1 MPDVAKLQKI
11 LDAALKQTG
20 EESSMLLGQTLSA
33 NENDVVNTN
42 KKSYFAGMDDAI
54 FVAEVESREEYPGQ
68 IHLIFSLR
76 DAILLS
82 SMLLGIPPARISE
95 KRTLA
100 IMEPDDCD
108 AFGEIMNQII
118 GSFNSVFKPSFP
130 NKVHLK
136 LLPPK
141 RFIPGVDELSEQEP
155 FPEDEYLL
163 FRAPLN
169 MEGVEMDRL
178 DILMPLALANLFAP
192 VDEKKEDADV
202 EEGQSEAAPDET
214 SVKETGT
221 VPATSGVGASGE
233 TILILD
239 DDAPARQQVKDF
251 LAAAGLK
258 GIDAPLGEDIRDLI
272 SGGDAKVVVIGVAD
286 TEDRE
291 LALCI
296 KINALCQ
303 GSPIPIIMC
312 AKEWTRTGVLKA
324 LKYGARDIIVKPY
337 NADEL
342 VAKINKYLIAA

>member
-1 MPDVAKLQKI
+1 MPDIAKLQKI

-33 NENDVVNTN
+33 NETDTVNTD
-42 KKSYFAGMDDAI
+42 KKSFFAGMDDAI
-54 FVAEVESREEYPGQ
+54 FVAEVESKEEYPGQ
-68 IHLIFSLR
+68 IHMIFSLR

-82 SMLLGIPPARISE
+82 GMLLGIPPARISE
-95 KRTLA
+95 KRKLA

-141 RFIPGVDELSEQEP
+141 KFIPGMDELTEQEP
-155 FPEDEYLL
+155 FPEDDYLL

-178 DILMPLALANLFAP
+178 DILMPLSLANLFAP
-192 VDEKKEDADV
+192 GKEVKEETAGADEQL
-202 EEGQSEAAPDET
+202 EGVSG
-214 SVKETGT
+214 ETGT
-221 VPATSGVGASGE
+221 ASAVPRAVASEE

-239 DDAPARQQVKDF
+239 DDEPARRQAKDF
-251 LAAAGLK
+251 LAVAGLK
-258 GIDAPLGEDIRDLI
+258 GIDAPLGEDIRELI
-272 SGGDAKVVVIGVAD
+272 SRGDAKVVVIGVAD

-312 AKEWTRTGVLKA
+312 ATEWTRTGVLKA

-342 VAKINKYLIAA
+342 VAKINKFLIAA